1 MVIKLKYLKDTVS
14 NEIIIEKSR
23 FITSIYNVSSIEE
36 VNEILSS
43 TRKKYYDATHNCY
56 AYILGD
62 NANVAKASDDGEPS
76 KTAGFPIL
84 DVLKKNDL
92 TNVLCIVTR
101 YFGGILLGAG
111 GLVRAYSSSTSEALK
126 KGILLEKKYLN
137 RLIIK
142 LDYSTY
148 NSIINKLN
156 GKIIDQSFQS
166 DIALT
171 IAVSSEELENTI
183 DLINSAS
190 KAKAIITNDGLFEI
204 FLPANISKA

>member
-1 MVIKLKYLKDTVS
+1 MVIKLKYLKDTVT

-62 NANVAKASDDGEPS
+62 TANVAKASDDGEPS

-84 DVLKKNDL
+84 DVLKKNGL

-111 GLVRAYSSSTSEALK
+111 GLVRAYSSSASEAIK

-137 RLIIK
+137 KLIIK
-142 LDYSTY
+142 LDYSAY

-156 GKIIDQSFQS
+156 EKIIDQSFQS
-166 DIALT
+166 DVNIT
-171 IAVSSEELENTI
+171 IAISNEELESTI

>member
-14 NEIIIEKSR
+14 NELIIEKSK

-62 NANVAKASDDGEPS
+62 NANIAKASDDGEPS

>member
-14 NEIIIEKSR
+14 NELIIEKSK

-43 TRKKYYDATHNCY
+43 PRKKYYDATHNCY

-62 NANVAKASDDGEPS
+62 NANIAKASDDGEPS

-204 FLPANISKA
+204 FLPANISTA